1 MQKTTRDVGIDYE
14 CRVQQFFDENE
25 MSIFETP
32 ESHDYGCDLVLYYAG
47 HIIAIQCKYRSSSVG
62 VDAVQQ
68 ITAAMPMYNADIG
81 MVITNA
87 YFTRPAIKLA
97 DANKIILID
106 GNEFAKN
113 FENIYGDLSFLDMK
127 IAEVSDLTESNE
139 DSNANITKTPGGIL
153 AQIADIFR
161 HSHVSV
167 SGRDWDA

>member
-1 MQKTTRDVGIDYE
+1 MQKSTHDVGIDYE
-14 CRVQQFFDENE
+14 CRVQQFFSENE
-25 MSIFETP
+25 IPIFETP

-68 ITAAMPMYNADIG
+68 ITAAMPMYHADIG

-113 FENIYGDLSFLDMK
+113 FENIYGDLSFLDTK
-127 IAEVSDLTESNE
+127 IAEISDHTESNG
-139 DSNANITKTPGGIL
+139 DSDANITKTPGGIL

-161 HSHVSV
+161 PSHV
-167 SGRDWDA
+167 